1 MDQGRVRDDQFLAA
15 LAESAAAAQREEYIF
30 RDNIGREIEKRERA
44 RQYAY
49 RRLSLAEL
57 MLKAARGAEG
67 EEKAVAA
74 QTTALRSEFGW
85 HGESEQTKRIVAAW
99 RPVALTIWAA
109 VKPPPAEV
117 EAAAVAAPSPDIV
130 AALAEFERWY
140 EAEFGSN
147 YLAILDQEKQEFP
160 VVEF

>member
-1 MDQGRVRDDQFLAA
+1 MDQGRVRGEQFLAA
-15 LAESAAAAQREEYIF
+15 LAQAATAAQREEIDF
-30 RDNIGREIEKRERA
+30 RDNVGREIEKRERA
-44 RQYAY
+44 RQYAF

-57 MLKAARGAEG
+57 MAKAARQSED

-74 QTTALRSEFGW
+74 QTAALRSEFGW
-85 HGESEQTKRIVAAW
+85 HGESEQRKRIFAAW
-99 RPVALTIWAA
+99 RPVALTVWAV
-109 VKPPPAEV
+109 VKPPPAEA
-117 EAAAVAAPSPDIV
+117 ETAAAPTPDIA